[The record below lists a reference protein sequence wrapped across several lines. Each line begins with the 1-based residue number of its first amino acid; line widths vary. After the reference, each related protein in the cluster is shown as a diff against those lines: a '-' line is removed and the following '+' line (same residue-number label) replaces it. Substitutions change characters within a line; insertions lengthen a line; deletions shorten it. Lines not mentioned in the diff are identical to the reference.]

1 MGTQQRTTMK
11 VTVKSVDKSIRVVEG
26 DFVSV
31 KHVSQALAE
40 EHGFEEERQ
49 QLIFNG
55 KVLKPDDTVPEMSET
70 AFMVLMMKKA
80 PKPKK
85 PAQAPAQT
93 VEAKPT
99 STETTQNASEESQ
112 PAGTAGEAQQ
122 YFEQLMK
129 FEDVEE
135 RKRAFEE
142 LS

>member
-55 KVLKPDDTVPEMSET
+55 KVLQPDDAVPEMSET

-80 PKPKK
+80 SKTKKPSTETSGTMESPAVQA
-85 PAQAPAQT
+85 PAQAP
-93 VEAKPT
+93 
-99 STETTQNASEESQ
+99 TETETPTGTEGTTQDAEE
-112 PAGTAGEAQQ
+112 A
-122 YFEQLMK
+122 
-129 FEDVEE
+129 
-135 RKRAFEE
+135 R
-142 LS
+142 